1 MGPPRHAA
9 RLGASCRSTV
19 PRTVCFVDKESDR
32 GRRHFVID
40 DLRDQLQSAL
50 GAAYTI
56 ERELGGGGMSRVF
69 LAREV
74 ALNRQV
80 VVKVVP
86 IEGGHAAVERF
97 RREITTA
104 AQLQHPHIV
113 PVLSAGE
120 AAGVPYFTMPYVPGD
135 SLRARMAGRAPMPLA
150 DAVKILRDVA
160 QALAFAHERGFV
172 HRDIKPDNILLADGA
187 AVVTDFGVAKA
198 LSFANGSSVGT
209 AGDGMTAAG
218 VSLGT
223 PAYMAPEQ
231 VSADPSIDHRADL
244 YAWGC
249 VAYELFTGASPFGH
263 RSPAKLFVAHLTEAP
278 IPVAAT
284 RTELSPP
291 LAALVMR
298 CLEKDPAHRPQ
309 SARELLTGLDALATP
324 SGARAASGAGTA
336 SAPTPSPSRTRGV
349 WPRVLAGM
357 ALLAVV
363 AIGGFALNARRATD
377 TSSVLSSLAVL
388 PFVNTSGDAKDEYFS
403 DGLTDELAHALSKL
417 PGLRLAGRSS
427 SFSFKGKTILA
438 PDVGRTLGVGAI
450 VEGTVRRAGDRIR
463 LTAQLT
469 STTDGQVLWS
479 DAFERTGADVFA
491 VQDAFTKA
499 IVAALTPRLGQSPK
513 GIVQT
518 EQPSVAAR
526 GTTDAVAYDLYLK
539 GRYYWAQRGAGPLDS
554 AVKYLEAS
562 VQRDSMFARGWAALA
577 LAYVVRPNFNTD
589 VDFAPSE
596 VAAARAARR
605 ALSLDSTSADA
616 HATLGFRATRRFE
629 SAQAALSMATARR
642 LEPSS
647 AIAAHWSA
655 IAFHAVGDTVHADEQ
670 MERALTLDP
679 LSSTTFNTRA
689 RMLTERRQFA
699 RAIENDARAAS
710 LSSTF
715 LLNTTVPLIWAGL
728 ADSAFRVT
736 QRNPVSNRIRGRFGY
751 AILAAA
757 AAGQWDAARAL
768 QREIGARGADARSF
782 DRAVSALV
790 FGDRAAAAALFVD
803 NLEQDGGLANNVF
816 SICSPL
822 IDAIRAEPA
831 WKAFLARH
839 ALKECPYSSPW
850 PLGAAPR

>member
-1 MGPPRHAA
+1 M
-9 RLGASCRSTV
+9 
-19 PRTVCFVDKESDR
+19 
-32 GRRHFVID
+32 
-40 DLRDQLQSAL
+40 
-50 GAAYTI
+50 
-56 ERELGGGGMSRVF
+56 
-69 LAREV
+69 
-74 ALNRQV
+74 
-80 VVKVVP
+80 
-86 IEGGHAAVERF
+86 
-97 RREITTA
+97 
-104 AQLQHPHIV
+104 
-113 PVLSAGE
+113 
-120 AAGVPYFTMPYVPGD
+120 
-135 SLRARMAGRAPMPLA
+135 
-150 DAVKILRDVA
+150 KILRDVA

-198 LSFANGSSVGT
+198 LSFATGSSVGT

-263 RSPAKLFVAHLTEAP
+263 RSPAKLFVAHLTETP
-278 IPVAAT
+278 TPVAAT
-284 RTELSPP
+284 RIELSPQ

-309 SARELLTGLDALATP
+309 SARDLLTALDAMATP
-324 SGARAASGAGTA
+324 SGARLSSAADAVTPVATPTA
-336 SAPTPSPSRTRGV
+336 TPSRGV
-349 WPRVLAGM
+349 RSRVIAGM

-363 AIGGFALNARRATD
+363 VGGYALNVRRAPADVSGGD
-377 TSSVLSSLAVL
+377 TSGSNAPASGSATASVLSSLAVL

-438 PDVGRTLGVGAI
+438 PDVGKTLGVGAI

-469 STTDGQVLWS
+469 STADGAVLWS
-479 DAFERTGADVFA
+479 DSFERSGSDVFA
-491 VQDAFTKA
+491 VQDAFTSA
-499 IVAALTPRLGQSPK
+499 IVTALTPRLGTARALAAGSD
-513 GIVQT
+513 V
-518 EQPSVAAR
+518 SVR

-562 VQRDSMFARGWAALA
+562 VQRDSAFARGWAALA
-577 LAYVVRPNFNTD
+577 LAYVIRPNFNTA
-589 VDFAPSE
+589 VDFAPSD

-616 HATLGFRATRRFE
+616 HAALGFRAIRRFDF
-629 SAQAALSMATARR
+629 AQAASSMATARR

-655 IAFHAVGDTVHADEQ
+655 ISFHAVGDTVHADEQ

-679 LSSTTFNTRA
+679 LSPTTFNTRA

-699 RAIENDARAAS
+699 LALENDARVAS

-715 LLNTTVPLIWAGL
+715 FNNLTVALVWTGL

-736 QRNPVSNRIRGRFGY
+736 QRPPVSDRTRGRFGF

-803 NLEQDGGLANNVF
+803 NLEQDGGLANILF
-816 SICSPL
+816 SVCYPPY
-822 IDAIRAEPA
+822 DAIRAEPA

-839 ALKECPYSSPW
+839 QLKECPYSSPW
-850 PLGAAPR
+850 PLAAAPQ